1 MYEIGYSGGLK
12 TRRTNRAEIP
22 SPIGTQLKYDIDRKQ
37 DVTIEAEDDD
47 VIAVTFAP
55 YHAIE
60 VVDYTI
66 SATEGEDPTD
76 ANCPEEE
83 SGTVLFDGVITL
95 SSGGDALLAGTVTLA
110 DAFEAGYYY
119 TIELNGNTISQY
131 ASYDSEQ
138 NCVQIYALH
147 DDEETMSVSGVIIS
161 DMDGGAQIMCSTDVG
176 TEGENTLTITKADVP
191 ELEGTLYYDGTVTFP
206 DDYSFVSLDG
216 AGGVAADVVY
226 FIRIDDKTF
235 MAYGRPSGQMITA
248 ATPWSEDG
256 GVTLRSRSSGEN
268 PEIAAS
274 VVGSHHLKVTY

>member
-1 MYEIGYSGGLK
+1 MIGENAYLGENARFAKVGSE
-12 TRRTNRAEIP
+12 AW
-22 SPIGTQLKYDIDRKQ
+22 GT
-37 DVTIEAEDDD
+37 VT
-47 VIAVTFAP
+47 
-55 YHAIE
+55 
-60 VVDYTI
+60 
-66 SATEGEDPTD
+66 
-76 ANCPEEE
+76 EE
-83 SGTVLFDGVITL
+83 SGTVLFDGVVTL
-95 SSGGDALLAGTVTLA
+95 SSGGDAPLAGTVTLA

-131 ASYDSEQ
+131 ASYDSDQ
-138 NCVQIYALH
+138 NCVQIYAL
-147 DDEETMSVSGVIIS
+147 DGDEETMSGVIIS
-161 DMDGGAQIMCSTDVG
+161 DMDGGAQVMCTTDVG

-206 DDYSFVSLDG
+206 DDASWVSLDG
-216 AGGVAADVVY
+216 AGGVATDVVY

-248 ATPWSEDG
+248 ATSWSEDG